1 MNLETLAWLRSE
13 QGRDVLA
20 EAESADLGAPARLRT
35 LERLRR
41 LVTPE
46 QAAAAYEIA
55 LLRRRAADKFSHAA
69 QMFFTRD
76 GLEQSSGERIA
87 RQRAGRYA
95 ALLGGAGQVADL
107 CCGIGG
113 DTLALA
119 QANRVTAVDI
129 DPVRL
134 AIARANAEALGVAG
148 RITFLERDLEHGSPP
163 PCDAIFFDPSRRQGG
178 RRVFRL
184 AEYRPPVALVQQ
196 WRRSTPAIGI
206 KIAPGVAYEELDAL
220 GATETE
226 FISVDGELKEA
237 LAWMGPLGVAGRR
250 ATLLREGSETVS
262 LWFASGDRMPDV
274 PVEAPGRY
282 LIEPDPAVLR
292 AGLVRVLAHAL
303 GAAQL
308 DATIAYLTISTP
320 VVSPFVR
327 VWQVLE
333 WLPFSLKRVQ
343 ARVRALD
350 AGAVTVKKRG
360 SALDTDVLAR
370 KLSGS
375 GTRPLVVVLTLV
387 AGKPA
392 ALICEGP
399 LSQATTKQ

>member
-1 MNLETLAWLRSE
+1 MNLEILAWLRSE
-13 QGRDVLA
+13 QGQHVLA

-41 LVTPE
+41 QTTPE
-46 QAAAAYEIA
+46 QAAAAYEMA
-55 LLRRRAADKFSHAA
+55 LLRRRAADKFSQAA

-113 DTLALA
+113 DMLALA
-119 QANRVTAVDI
+119 ETNRVMAVDL

-134 AIARANAEALGVAG
+134 AMAQANAEALGVAG
-148 RITFLERDLEHGSPP
+148 RVSFLQRDLEQTPP
-163 PCDAIFFDPSRRQGG
+163 PECDAIFFDPSRRQAG

-184 AEYRPPVALVQQ
+184 AEYRPPSALAQQ

-206 KIAPGVAYEELDAL
+206 KLAPGVAHEELDTL

-237 LAWMGPLGVAGRR
+237 VAWMGPLGVPGRR
-250 ATLLREGSETVS
+250 ATVMRAGAETVS
-262 LWFASGDRMPDV
+262 LWFASGDSMPDV
-274 PVEAPGRY
+274 PIETPGRY

-292 AGLVRVLAHAL
+292 AGLVRVLAHSL

-308 DATIAYLTISTP
+308 DATIAYLTISAP
-320 VVSPFVR
+320 VVSPYAR

-360 SALDTDVLAR
+360 SALDTDALAR
-370 KLSGS
+370 KLSGR
-375 GTRPLVVVLTLV
+375 GARPLVVVLTLV

-399 LSQATTKQ
+399 LSQATM